1 MSLSRLLAGIT
12 VVMAGCFLWPVFGQS
27 PVPPDAPKPAKLP
40 LTRVVLFNAGVGYFH
55 REGIVDGNARVDL
68 KVAEEDVN
76 DLIKSLIATDKDG
89 GTARAITY
97 DNHAPAEIT
106 LKAFAIDLTEN
117 PTIGQLLQQV
127 RGEKIEVTDLKG
139 TQLVG
144 QIVSVERS
152 QPDVASPKIVEQVN
166 LLTEDG
172 VQSVPLSQMKK
183 LKFQKIELQS
193 EFKLALEA
201 LAAARGEAKKS
212 VAVTFAGNGKRRVSV
227 GYVAEAALWKP
238 TYRVNLT
245 GDTARVQGWAS
256 VENTT
261 DDDWDNVKITLVSGR
276 PMTFK
281 MDLYEPLFVPRPTI
295 EPEIFASLRPPVYQG
310 GVGQQSLPAQFGG
323 AQLQNGSVVDP
334 TPTAMGQQG
343 GGQLGAGGFAG
354 GQGGFGGGLGG
365 KYGPN
370 PGTGLTGGVNGLS
383 RPSIRSLTR
392 RGVGYD
398 QYVSGEINRLE
409 SLGGVAIG
417 HNPLDTKNLGEPFQ
431 YAITDPVSLP
441 RFKSALVPVVN
452 EPAEVQR
459 LSLYNPAVLQK
470 HPLLG
475 VRLTN
480 KSKLFLAQGPVAV
493 YDGDTFAG
501 DSRLAD
507 VKPGESRL
515 LSYAIDLTTD
525 IKADTHES
533 KSDIVGVKIT
543 NGNLVV
549 KRVNRDTI
557 RYTAVNRDTT
567 PRTVWIT
574 QTLRKNWN
582 LITPAKPVER
592 TAELQRFELKV
603 PANDA
608 AKLDVTEEET
618 ATETTELGKF
628 SSSALDEHVKRA
640 VTPATV
646 KAAITRL
653 IAERAKLNG
662 LEASLKEESVALK
675 AIADEQT
682 RIRANMERVPKDSL
696 AYQRYLKKFDDQE
709 TEIERRQ
716 AKAATL
722 LIDGKKQEKALA
734 ELTKTM
740 NAD

>member
-12 VVMAGCFLWPVFGQS
+12 VVILGCFLWPVFGQN
-27 PVPPDAPKPAKLP
+27 PAPPEAPKPAKLP

-55 REGIVDGNARVDL
+55 REGVVDGNARVDL

-139 TQLVG
+139 TPLVG

-152 QPDVASPKIVEQVN
+152 QPDVASLKIVEQVN
-166 LLTEDG
+166 LLTDDG
-172 VQSVPLSQMKK
+172 VQSVPLPQMKK
-183 LKFQKIELQS
+183 LKFLKPELQV

-261 DDDWDNVKITLVSGR
+261 DDDWNDVKITLVSGR

-310 GVGQQSLPAQFGG
+310 GVT
-323 AQLQNGSVVDP
+323 QNGIMP
-334 TPTAMGQQG
+334 NQNALRNQTGNLG
-343 GGQLGAGGFAG
+343 GG
-354 GQGGFGGGLGG
+354 GQGGFGGGGFSGRLSAQFDPNSIDGG
-365 KYGPN
+365 S
-370 PGTGLTGGVNGLS
+370 VNGLS
-383 RPSIRSLTR
+383 RPSIRSMTR
-392 RGVGYD
+392 RRVGYD
-398 QYVSGEINRLE
+398 EYQNGEAAAMPNPSSVSP
-409 SLGGVAIG
+409 AK
-417 HNPLDTKNLGEPFQ
+417 NPLDTKNLGEPFQ
-431 YAITDPVSLP
+431 YAIADPVSLP
-441 RFKSALVPVVN
+441 RFKSALVPVLN
-452 EPAEVQR
+452 EPADVQR
-459 LSLYNPAVLQK
+459 LSLYNPAVLHN

-475 VRLTN
+475 LRLTN

-525 IKADTHES
+525 IKMATHES

-543 NGNLVV
+543 NGELVV
-549 KRVNRDTI
+549 KRVNRDTT
-557 RYTAVNRDTT
+557 RYTAINRDSS
-567 PRTVWIT
+567 PRTIWIT
-574 QTLRKNWN
+574 RTLRDKWN

-603 PANDA
+603 PANDT

-618 ATETTELGKF
+618 AAEAV
-628 SSSALDEHVKRA
+628 ALTNLSGAGLEVYQKLA
-640 VTPATV
+640 VTPAPVT
-646 KAAITRL
+646 AAITRL
-653 IAERAKLNG
+653 LTERAKLVTFQ
-662 LEASLKEESVALK
+662 LSIKEEEAALK
-675 AIADEQT
+675 AIFEEQT

-709 TEIERRQ
+709 TEIEKRQ
-716 AKAATL
+716 AKAAAL
-722 LIDGKKQEKALA
+722 LIDIGKQEKALA

-740 NAD
+740 NAE

>member
-12 VVMAGCFLWPVFGQS
+12 VVTLGCFLWPVFGQN
-27 PVPPDAPKPAKLP
+27 PVPPEAPKPAKLP

-97 DNHAPAEIT
+97 DNQAPAEIT

-139 TQLVG
+139 TPLVG

-152 QPDVASPKIVEQVN
+152 QPDVASPKIVVQVN

-183 LKFQKIELQS
+183 LKFQKVELQS

-261 DDDWDNVKITLVSGR
+261 DDDWNDVKITLVSGR

-310 GVGQQSLPAQFGG
+310 GVT
-323 AQLQNGSVVDP
+323 QNGIMP
-334 TPTAMGQQG
+334 NQNALRNQTGNLG
-343 GGQLGAGGFAG
+343 GG
-354 GQGGFGGGLGG
+354 GQGGFGGGEFSGRLSAQFDPNYVDGG
-365 KYGPN
+365 S
-370 PGTGLTGGVNGLS
+370 VNGLS
-383 RPSIRSLTR
+383 RPSIRSMTR
-392 RGVGYD
+392 RRVGYD
-398 QYVSGEINRLE
+398 EYQNGEAAAMPNPSDVS
-409 SLGGVAIG
+409 SAK
-417 HNPLDTKNLGEPFQ
+417 NPLDTKNLGEPFQ
-431 YAITDPVSLP
+431 YVITDPVSLP
-441 RFKSALVPVVN
+441 RFKSALVPVLN
-452 EPAEVQR
+452 EPADVQR
-459 LSLYNPAVLQK
+459 LSLYNPAVLHN

-475 VRLTN
+475 LRLTN

-525 IKADTHES
+525 IKMATHES

-543 NGNLVV
+543 NGELVV
-549 KRVNRDTI
+549 KRVNRDTT
-557 RYTAVNRDTT
+557 RYTAINRDSS
-567 PRTVWIT
+567 PRTIWIT
-574 QTLRKNWN
+574 RTLRDKWN

-603 PANDA
+603 PANDT

-618 ATETTELGKF
+618 AAEAV
-628 SSSALDEHVKRA
+628 ALTNLSGAGLEVYQKLA
-640 VTPATV
+640 VTPAPV

-653 IAERAKLNG
+653 LTERAKLVTFQ
-662 LEASLKEESVALK
+662 LSIKEDEAALK
-675 AIADEQT
+675 AIYEEQT

-716 AKAATL
+716 AKAAAL
-722 LIDGKKQEKALA
+722 LIDIGKQEKALA
-734 ELTKTM
+734 ELIKTM
-740 NAD
+740 NAE

>member
-1 MSLSRLLAGIT
+1 MSLSRLLIGIT
-12 VVMAGCFLWPVFGQS
+12 VVMAGCFLWPVFGQN

-55 REGIVDGNARVDL
+55 REGIVDGTARVDL

-139 TQLVG
+139 TPLVG

-152 QPDVASPKIVEQVN
+152 QPDVASLKIVEQVN

-183 LKFQKIELQS
+183 LKFLKPELQV

-245 GDTARVQGWAS
+245 GDTARIQGWAS

-261 DDDWDNVKITLVSGR
+261 DDDWNDVKITLVSGR

-310 GVGQQSLPAQFGG
+310 TVGSQDVVMPNQNALRNQTGNLGG
-323 AQLQNGSVVDP
+323 
-334 TPTAMGQQG
+334 
-343 GGQLGAGGFAG
+343 G
-354 GQGGFGGGLGG
+354 GQGGFGGGMAAGRHAPNLFDPNALEG
-365 KYGPN
+365 K
-370 PGTGLTGGVNGLS
+370 TVNGIS

-392 RGVGYD
+392 R
-398 QYVSGEINRLE
+398 
-409 SLGGVAIG
+409 SLGYKEYQAGESTWSQNSVAASYQS
-417 HNPLDTKNLGEPFQ
+417 NPLDTKNLGEPFQ
-431 YAITDPVSLP
+431 YSIADPVTLP
-441 RFKSALVPVVN
+441 RFKSALVPVLN
-452 EPAEVQR
+452 EPADVQR
-459 LSLYNPAVLQK
+459 LSLYNPLVLQK

-574 QTLRKNWN
+574 QPLREHWN

-592 TAELQRFELKV
+592 TEGLQRFELKV
-603 PANDA
+603 AANDA

-722 LIDGKKQEKALA
+722 LIEGKKQEKALA

-740 NAD
+740 NAE